1 MKISEL
7 LNDIEPLAVPKPAGE
22 VSCERVKEIT
32 MKKIKNETEKRI
44 RRPMRLILAAAL
56 CVVLV
61 VGAIGAIG
69 GRFSAP
75 DSQSR
80 SDFFSGA
87 FGTGI
92 AGRDAYTWTDTLPDG
107 TVFKEEYYPGVERVA
122 VDQEQA
128 ARLLGDYV
136 CEIDQGVTMDDFT
149 IVVRNL
155 VLDENGIGVVS
166 YEISNPNGLNCDGSG
181 NAIDVAMPRVGVTA
195 ETADGKMV
203 DMNALRQEGYTD
215 TQATFVGYLAPFYAY
230 NGEALTLTVH
240 YFDGEEMYDLPLPVS
255 VEKFVPVTAFGEASI
270 SPLGMVLSGDYAENL
285 RIHYTDGTEYVVK
298 SDTLYNAAVEA
309 LISDE
314 NDTVFTFNRLVE
326 VKNISSITYVDGN
339 TGETVMLTR

>member
-7 LNDIEPLAVPKPAGE
+7 LNDIEPLAVPETAGE

-32 MKKIKNETEKRI
+32 MKKIKSETKQHI
-44 RRPMRLILAAAL
+44 RRPMGLILAAAL

-69 GRFSAP
+69 GRFAAA
-75 DSQSR
+75 DSQDR

-92 AGRDAYTWTDTLPDG
+92 AGRDAYTLTDTSPDG
-107 TVFKEEYYPGVERVA
+107 TVFKEEHYPGVERVA

-136 CEIDQGVTMDDFT
+136 CEIDQGVTMGDFT
-149 IVVRNL
+149 VVVRNL

-166 YEISNPNGLNCDGSG
+166 YELRNPNGLNCDWCG
-181 NAIDVAMPRVGVTA
+181 NAIDVAAPRAAVTA
-195 ETADGKMV
+195 EIADGKMV
-203 DMNALRQEGYTD
+203 DMNALRQEGYSD
-215 TQATFVGYLAPFYAY
+215 TQATFVGYMAPFYAY

-240 YFDGEEMYDLPLPVS
+240 YFDGEERYELPLTIS
-255 VEKFVPVTAFGEASI
+255 AEKLVPVTQIGEASI
-270 SPLGMVLSGDYAENL
+270 SPLGMILSGDVVEDVV
-285 RIHYTDGTEYVVK
+285 IHYADGTEYVVK
-298 SDTLYNAAVEA
+298 SDTFYNAAVEA
-309 LISDE
+309 LIGDE
-314 NDTVFTFNRLVE
+314 NDTAFTFNRLVE
-326 VKNISSITYVDGN
+326 VENISSITY
-339 TGETVMLTR
+339 TGFGAGGTVTG

>member
-7 LNDIEPLAVPKPAGE
+7 LNDIEPLTVPETAGE
-22 VSCERVKEIT
+22 VSCERVKEIA
-32 MKKIKNETEKRI
+32 MKKIKSETKRKI
-44 RRPMRLILAAAL
+44 RHPMGLILAAAL

-69 GRFSAP
+69 GRFSAT

-92 AGRDAYTWTDTLPDG
+92 AGRDAYIWTDTSPDG
-107 TVFKEEYYPGVERVA
+107 TAFKEEHYPGVERVA

-136 CEIDQGVTMDDFT
+136 SEIDQGVTMGDFT

-166 YEISNPNGLNCDGSG
+166 YELRNPNGLNCDESG
-181 NAIDVAMPRVGVTA
+181 NAIDVNAPRIWVTA
-195 ETADGKMV
+195 ETADGKAV
-203 DMNALRQEGYTD
+203 DMNTLRQEGYTD
-215 TQATFVGYLAPFYAY
+215 TEATFVGYLAPFYPY
-230 NGEALTLTVH
+230 NGEAMTLTVH
-240 YFDGEEMYDLPLPVS
+240 YYDGEEMYDLPLPVS
-255 VEKFVPVTAFGEASI
+255 VEKLVPTARIGEASI
-270 SPLGMVLSGDYAENL
+270 SPLGMVLSGDEAENVV
-285 RIHYTDGTEYVVK
+285 IHYTDDTEYVVK

-309 LISDE
+309 LIDGE
-314 NDTVFTFNRLVE
+314 NVTAFTFNRLVE
-326 VKNISSITYVDGN
+326 VENVSRITYVDGN
-339 TGETVMLTR
+339 TGESMALTK